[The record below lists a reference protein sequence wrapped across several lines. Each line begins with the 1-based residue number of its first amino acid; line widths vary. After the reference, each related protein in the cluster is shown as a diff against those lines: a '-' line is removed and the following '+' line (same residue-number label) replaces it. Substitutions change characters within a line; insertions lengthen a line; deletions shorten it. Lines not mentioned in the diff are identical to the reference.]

1 MQQKCTREETIAM
14 RAPNRK
20 FTPEPDTIQVIRDLC
35 VERARLQEEIRQLS
49 AAVLIYKELARRSG
63 ASAGI

>member
-1 MQQKCTREETIAM
+1 MQQKCTREATIAM
-14 RAPNRK
+14 RTPNRK
-20 FTPEPDTIQVIRDLC
+20 FMPEPDTIQVIRDLC